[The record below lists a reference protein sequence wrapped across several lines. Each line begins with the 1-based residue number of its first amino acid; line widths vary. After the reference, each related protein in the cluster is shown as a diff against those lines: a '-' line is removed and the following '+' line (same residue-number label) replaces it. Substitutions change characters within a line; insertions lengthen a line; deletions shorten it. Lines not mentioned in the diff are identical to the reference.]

1 MCTSRYDSMGRRS
14 TKAAPRST
22 AAAVASNGNVRTEGL
37 VTMAHSYQT
46 ERHRRT
52 VSTTRADT
60 GVHGST
66 PLHPATSDPHRR
78 AIRDH
83 PGGRPHRAS
92 SPTAL
97 TARRLR
103 APYGPPPERG
113 SCDVLQGARC
123 PRAGRHPQQ
132 GVDPVSYTHL
142 RAHET
147 KANLVCRL

>member
-52 VSTTRADT
+52 VSTTSADT

-66 PLHPATSDPHRR
+66 PLHPDTSDPHRR
-78 AIRDH
+78 AIRDQ
-83 PGGRPHRAS
+83 PGGGLQRGS
-92 SPTAL
+92 SHTAVIDRSRV
-97 TARRLR
+97 AR
-103 APYGPPPERG
+103 YGPAQGRG
-113 SCDVLQGARC
+113 SCYVLQGARC
-123 PRAGRHPQQ
+123 P
-132 GVDPVSYTHL
+132 
-142 RAHET
+142 
-147 KANLVCRL
+147 

>member
-22 AAAVASNGNVRTEGL
+22 AAAVASNGNVRTDGL

-60 GVHGST
+60 GVHGYT
-66 PLHPATSDPHRR
+66 PVPPPTSDPHRR

-92 SPTAL
+92 SHTAVVDRSL
-97 TARRLR
+97 CARH
-103 APYGPPPERG
+103 GPAQEAGR
-113 SCDVLQGARC
+113 CEVLQGARR
-123 PRAGRHPQQ
+123 P
-132 GVDPVSYTHL
+132 
-142 RAHET
+142 
-147 KANLVCRL
+147 